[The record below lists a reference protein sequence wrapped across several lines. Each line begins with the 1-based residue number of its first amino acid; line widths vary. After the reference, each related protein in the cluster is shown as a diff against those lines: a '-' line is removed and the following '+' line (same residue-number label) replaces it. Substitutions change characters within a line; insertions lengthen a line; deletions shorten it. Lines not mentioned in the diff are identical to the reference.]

1 MQATNHATEQ
11 NHAFTTT
18 TLPTLDYT
26 TNNKHEHALIHVPN
40 QATIAFPHDPV
51 RSRVFEMIAFPCDYI
66 GTSRST
72 DDGDS
77 FEASTTHIVTSSLTQ
92 PPQTQKP
99 VENETD
105 TLLNSF
111 APVHKAVS
119 QDAHGFNAL
128 CDDLSNDN
136 IQVTNHVQEQK
147 HAFESTTFTLSTT
160 DNTMRSARINPLN
173 RGFAFPSLRSF
184 SCAFMNTFEPQTLMP
199 HALPPFQSMV
209 SIVANDRDCHGT
221 YSGSHP
227 STHQSLPIPTHE
239 FHQRCAAN
247 DPSNKA
253 ITTSKMI
260 CPSRTKTSI
269 DCLPTTI
276 DPHPIERSI
285 CASTVQFSSLFFEDI
300 HKHTQHSC
308 IPEGEESQTNAAIG
322 TCTRPFNNVLNT
334 CFSPPSAI
342 HSTAFN
348 EATNAFNTTPSS
360 PHGLNLPTV
369 QSSSVSPL
377 ISTSVLVITHVHNEG
392 RCTFANNNIPGQQT
406 EARMTGIQSIDEELT
421 HTSTARIF
429 THPIMWIFAGYF
441 IFISWNS
448 SDKRIQKYLII
459 FILLSF
465 TCCFALDVSA
475 GWYHTCALSSQFHT
489 VKCFGGNVA
498 GSLGLGDTRPRGDEA
513 GEMGEN
519 LPTIDLGSN
528 FDVIQIVA
536 GRQHS
541 CGLSFAGTVKCFGH
555 NVNGQLG
562 LGDTNNRGDEANE
575 MGDNLPDVDLGSN
588 FNPVQIALG

>member
-1 MQATNHATEQ
+1 MASFVLYIAWMTSSLAIASNTETNSLSCYAPRVPAELSHIGGRLGLIGSPIAQFDASSFMITPITQNSNYNPHYLFTQTPQFLKPVENEVHVDTLLNSSAPLWKGNPSIAQSASVSQLISTTVLFAHEHNNEGRDTFKWVPHCDGLDHTMQATNHATEQ

-173 RGFAFPSLRSF
+173 LGFAFHLRSF
-184 SCAFMNTFEPQTLMP
+184 SCTFMNPFEPQTLIP
-199 HALPPFQSMV
+199 DVQTPSQSMV
-209 SIVANDRDCHGT
+209 SIVANDRDRHET
-221 YSGSHP
+221 YSHS

-239 FHQRCAAN
+239 FHQ
-247 DPSNKA
+247 
-253 ITTSKMI
+253 
-260 CPSRTKTSI
+260 
-269 DCLPTTI
+269 
-276 DPHPIERSI
+276 
-285 CASTVQFSSLFFEDI
+285 
-300 HKHTQHSC
+300 
-308 IPEGEESQTNAAIG
+308 G
-322 TCTRPFNNVLNT
+322 
-334 CFSPPSAI
+334 
-342 HSTAFN
+342 
-348 EATNAFNTTPSS
+348 
-360 PHGLNLPTV
+360 
-369 QSSSVSPL
+369 
-377 ISTSVLVITHVHNEG
+377 HNEG
-392 RCTFANNNIPGQQT
+392 RYTFANNNIPGQQT
-406 EARMTGIQSIDEELT
+406 EARMAGIQSIDEECT
-421 HTSTARIF
+421 HTLTARIF
-429 THPIMWIFAGYF
+429 THPIMWILAGYF
-441 IFISWNS
+441 IIIASNS
-448 SDKRIQKYLII
+448 PDRQIQKYLTI
-459 FILLSF
+459 FILMNLI
-465 TCCFALDVSA
+465 CCYALDVST
-475 GWYHTCALSSQFHT
+475 GWGHTCALSSQFHT
-489 VKCFGGNVA
+489 VKCFGVNNYGQ
-498 GSLGLGDTRPRGDEA
+498 LGLGDNSPRGDEA
-513 GEMGEN
+513 GEM
-519 LPTIDLGSN
+519 
-528 FDVIQIVA
+528 
-536 GRQHS
+536 
-541 CGLSFAGTVKCFGH
+541 
-555 NVNGQLG
+555 
-562 LGDTNNRGDEANE
+562 
-575 MGDNLPDVDLGSN
+575 
-588 FNPVQIALG
+588 